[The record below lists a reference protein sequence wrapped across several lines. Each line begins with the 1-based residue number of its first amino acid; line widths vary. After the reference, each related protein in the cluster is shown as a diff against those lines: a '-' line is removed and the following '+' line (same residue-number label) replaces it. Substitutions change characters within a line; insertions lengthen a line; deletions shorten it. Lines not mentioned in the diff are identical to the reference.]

1 MCTPFLQSTARAFIE
16 FWETQDDT
24 NTTAQANLMPAFDS
38 ASRNAT
44 PDPFMAAPATPAF
57 KLDEEAEPHET
68 VHKNHVQVFEEMA
81 VARMLTG
88 AAAAAPVSSADIY
101 RLTVGSID
109 FEEEFPLLFAKKKN
123 RCSTAHA
130 FVTFVKAN
138 DDMLFPSAVADCHAG
153 RLLRAAIG
161 TLASQLKQEYNP
173 PLLALTLTLIEA
185 MSQSRHGNEMH
196 VLFQKCIGLDS
207 EKSILEFE
215 IDCAAGVVDTDGMH
229 FDQPV
234 NLPGFTRFTTDANKI
249 VWWTRFATAAINK
262 ICFENI
268 RQIEEAFSKS
278 LKRWRMFKI
287 SSLQVAKTADVDE
300 QRLFVDVATAAA
312 TCGETCPSEMQRV
325 SEHLLANLF
334 VAAKTYICRVIAKKK
349 MAKASVTR
357 SFFFKELKE
366 FVDREDHTLTMVQP
380 ASTPAAAAD
389 DTTLKCCDCSSSF
402 VFTGKARAEFAAKK
416 PIPWTEPRRCKSCSA
431 VQREKLKNPGFT
443 KTSMPVVD
451 ADGNASADQNNTIV
465 QGEQTILCRM
475 CNAPFTLG
483 AGQVE
488 WYSKQTDKDG
498 TPWTLPKSCEK
509 CRIPRERHCMMICD
523 SYCGDPWTVDSD
535 LDTDS
540 DAGREG
546 TLLEE

>member
-1 MCTPFLQSTARAFIE
+1 MCTPLLQSTARAFLE

-24 NTTAQANLMPAFDS
+24 NTTAQANLLPAFDS
-38 ASRNAT
+38 AARNAT
-44 PDPFMAAPATPAF
+44 PESVMAPPATPAF
-57 KLDEEAEPHET
+57 KLDEEAEPDAT
-68 VHKNHVQVFEEMA
+68 VQKNHVQVFEEMA

-109 FEEEFPLLFAKKKN
+109 FEEEFPPLFTKKKN

-130 FVTFVKAN
+130 FVTFVKTN
-138 DDMLFPSAVADCHAG
+138 DDMLFPSAAADCPAG
-153 RLLRAAIG
+153 RLLRAKMS

-185 MSQSRHGNEMH
+185 LSQSRHGDELH

-207 EKSILEFE
+207 GESILKFE
-215 IDCAAGVVDTDGMH
+215 IDCAAGIVDTDGMR

-234 NLPGFTRFTTDANKI
+234 NLPGFTRFTTGANKI

-268 RQIEEAFSKS
+268 RQIEEAFSRS
-278 LKRWRMFKI
+278 LNRWKMFKI
-287 SSLQVAKTADVDE
+287 SSLQIARTADVDE
-300 QRLFVDVATAAA
+300 QRLFFDVATAATA
-312 TCGETCPSEMQRV
+312 CGETCPSEMQRV

-334 VAAKTYICRVIAKKK
+334 VAAKTYICRLIAKKK

-357 SFFFKELKE
+357 SFLFKELKE
-366 FVDREDHTLTMVQP
+366 FVDRADHTVTMIQP
-380 ASTPAAAAD
+380 ASTPAAAAA
-389 DTTLKCCDCSSSF
+389 DTTLMCCDCSSSF
-402 VFTGKARAEFAAKK
+402 VFTGTARAEFAAKK
-416 PIPWTEPRRCKSCSA
+416 PIPWTDPRRCKSCSA
-431 VQREKLKNPGFT
+431 AQREKLKNPGFT
-443 KTSMPVVD
+443 KTAMPVVD
-451 ADGNASADQNNTIV
+451 AAENASAAQNNSIV
-465 QGEQTILCRM
+465 QGEQTIVCRS
-475 CNAPFTLG
+475 CAAPFTLG

-488 WYSKQTDKDG
+488 WYSKQIDKDG

-509 CRIPRERHCMMICD
+509 CRIPREKHCMMICD
-523 SYCGDPWTVDSD
+523 SYCGDPWTVDSE

-540 DAGREG
+540 DAERDG
-546 TLLEE
+546 TLYEE